1 MAVIE
6 QALTFK
12 DHEGHRVSGI
22 LASPPSHTDRVTVLC
37 HGFLSNKNSMTN
49 KTLTTLLCEQGIASF
64 RFDFFGQGESE
75 GPFERITVSLAVKQA
90 LAALELVASKSYRRI
105 GLVGSS
111 FGGLVALMAAARW
124 SHRFIAPPHPGPAVT
139 GPLPVAPGGHVT
151 RPKPEPA
158 KVKTG
163 SLHTGRA
170 PSCSPLACLALKCP
184 VPDFPE
190 MLELEFGKQGMAEW
204 KRTDTISDVIG
215 GEGHVKLQYGFYED
229 CARHLGYD
237 AAKIIT
243 APTLIVQGDQD
254 EYVPLHQSQRLYSAL
269 QSEKRLEILAGVD
282 HRFSRPE
289 DFRRMTTLLADWI
302 VQHLPAERL

>member
-22 LASPPSHTDRVTVLC
+22 LASPPSHTDRATVFC

-49 KTLTTLLCEQGIASF
+49 KILTALLCEQEIAAL

-75 GPFERITVSLAVKQA
+75 GPFEQITVSLAVKQA
-90 LAALELVASKSYRRI
+90 LAALELVASKGYKRI

-111 FGGLVALMAAARW
+111 FGGLVALLAASEW
-124 SHRFIAPPHPGPAVT
+124 P
-139 GPLPVAPGGHVT
+139 
-151 RPKPEPA
+151 
-158 KVKTG
+158 
-163 SLHTGRA
+163 SL
-170 PSCSPLACLALKCP
+170 SCLALKCP

-190 MLELEFGKQGMAEW
+190 MLELEFGQHGMAEW
-204 KRTDTISDVIG
+204 KTTGTIPDVTG
-215 GEGHVKLQYGFYED
+215 GPGRVKLQYGFYED

-237 AAKIIT
+237 AAKVIT
-243 APTLIVQGDQD
+243 APTLIVQGDGD
-254 EYVPLHQSQRLYSAL
+254 EYVPLHQSRRLYDAL
-269 QSEKRLEILAGVD
+269 QSEKRLEILAGAD

-289 DFRRMTTLLADWI
+289 DFRGMTTMLADWAI
-302 VQHLPAERL
+302 QHLRAERP

>member
-22 LASPPSHTDRVTVLC
+22 LASPPSHTDRATVLC

-49 KTLTTLLCEQGIASF
+49 KTLTTLLCEQGIAAF

-75 GPFERITVSLAVKQA
+75 GPFEQISVSLAVKQA
-90 LAALELVASKSYRRI
+90 LAALDLVASKGYQLI

-111 FGGLVALMAAARW
+111 FGGLVALVAAAQW
-124 SHRFIAPPHPGPAVT
+124 P
-139 GPLPVAPGGHVT
+139 
-151 RPKPEPA
+151 
-158 KVKTG
+158 
-163 SLHTGRA
+163 SL
-170 PSCSPLACLALKCP
+170 SCLALKCP

-190 MLELEFGKQGMAEW
+190 MLELEFGKQGIAEW
-204 KRTDTISDVIG
+204 KRTDTISDVTG
-215 GEGHVKLQYGFYED
+215 GESHVKLQYGFYED

-269 QSEKRLEILAGVD
+269 QSEKRLEILAGAD
-282 HRFSRPE
+282 DRFSRPE
-289 DFRRMTTLLADWI
+289 DYRRMTTLLADWI